1 MKRGSPLSAIARAV
15 PLFVV
20 ALGACKGGGTDVPSL
35 TPEQVGG
42 VYSVCSLRFIPE
54 QGALPAA
61 NLLATVI
68 NTNPPAPKQP
78 PSLTLSSTEH
88 RYQLVYT
95 RKSDNFLQT
104 VQGDMHLYPTQVAL
118 DLPNENQS
126 EVTRE
131 LLLPTQLW
139 LGFAENPKHLVT
151 NTALV
156 YSVRRTDYA
165 RAAGITENGLA
176 DQISGTLTAS
186 FSTGACP

>member
-1 MKRGSPLSAIARAV
+1 MKMGSPLPAAACLV
-15 PLFVV
+15 PLFAA

-35 TPEQVGG
+35 TPEQVAG
-42 VYSVCSLRFIPE
+42 VYSICSLRFIPE

-61 NLLATVI
+61 NLLQTVI
-68 NTNPPAPKQP
+68 NTAPPAPKQP
-78 PSLTLSSTEH
+78 PSLTLSGTEQ

-104 VQGDMHLYPTQVAL
+104 VSGDVHLYPTQAAL
-118 DLPNENQS
+118 DLPNDNQS

-139 LGFAENPKHLVT
+139 LGFAENPRHLLT
-151 NTALV
+151 NSTLV
-156 YSVRRTDYA
+156 YQVRRADYA

-176 DQISGTLTAS
+176 DQISGSLSAT

>member
-1 MKRGSPLSAIARAV
+1 MGSLSAVARGL
-15 PLFVV
+15 PLLAIVV
-20 ALGACKGGGTDVPSL
+20 AACKGGGTDVPTL

-61 NLLATVI
+61 NLLQTVI

-78 PSLTLSSTEH
+78 PSLTLSSTEP
-88 RYQLVYT
+88 RYQIVYT

-104 VQGDMHLYPTQVAL
+104 VTGDEHLYVNQLAL

-126 EVTRE
+126 EVVRE

-151 NTALV
+151 ANSLV
-156 YSVRRTDYA
+156 YSVRRADYA

-176 DQISGTLTAS
+176 DQISGTLSAS
-186 FSTGACP
+186 FTTGACP